1 MKKSRQKHISS
12 NPPKIGR
19 FKQLQKF
26 KKLGEDHQNRVLKIM
41 GFNIDV
47 KK

>member
-12 NPPKIGR
+12 KSPKNGR
-19 FKQLQKF
+19 FKQLEKF
-26 KKLGEDHQNRVLKIM
+26 KKQASEHENKILKIM
-41 GFNIDV
+41 GFNTES